1 MKKFILFILILLSVK
16 SAFSQTGNSP
26 YPIIFVH
33 GLNSDDQTWN
43 TMLTKIS
50 SAWNTSSAHTLY
62 FVLNARGGDTTNYL
76 NDVIIPEKN
85 ISGTIVNTITN
96 SSIYTIDYRNFWNRD
111 VNDPR
116 IIINSDALPG
126 SNQSSS
132 NESAIYKQGYAL
144 GIMIDSVLRVT
155 GASKVILL
163 GHSMGG
169 LAIREYLQR
178 KENGIRKWWVDPN
191 DTVSGHRVAK
201 VITIG
206 TPHLGTDVSNV
217 PFTGIDYNSEAM
229 RDMRITFS
237 SGSGAYIF
245 GNAES
250 NVSSNFYNKDID
262 CNGSQSDIVS
272 GINSGNIDN
281 PIYSLP
287 LNIRYT
293 WIMSTYLFFGSDLA
307 VPFGNQALYNASS
320 FVPLNVTDTLRTN
333 KNHIQETGDTWSLV
347 RGLDEPG
354 SKNFAY
360 DISSGVLYSG
370 YITLQSGNISTDN
383 DYFKLNTSKPGE
395 VKINLSSLTGSGV
408 TTASIIS
415 ESDSILQTRS
425 VSASSDSLSYKG
437 PSGNYYLKITGNSSQ
452 NPNQNYYNFK
462 ATSVPS
468 PELNIT
474 LGIEGMQSASGLV
487 QDTIRIFLR
496 SSTAPFNKV
505 DSAVLYL
512 NSSGEASASFLNLN
526 PGNYYIQT
534 QHRNALETWSAAPVN
549 FATGIVTDY
558 NFTGSQSQAFGN
570 NLFLI
575 SGKWCL
581 FSGDVNGDGIIEL
594 ADLIQI
600 YNDAANFASG
610 YISTDLTGDNVVGLE
625 DVLIAYNNS
634 VNFVEVRRP

>member
-1 MKKFILFILILLSVK
+1 MKKFFTVLFIFLS
-16 SAFSQTGNSP
+16 FHPIYSQTGNSP

-43 TMLTKIS
+43 TMLSKIS
-50 SAWNTSSAHTLY
+50 TAWNLSANHTLY
-62 FVLNARGGDTTNYL
+62 FVLNARGGDTTNYSE
-76 NDVIIPEKN
+76 DVIIPEKN
-85 ISGTIVNTITN
+85 TSGAIVNTITN

-111 VNDPR
+111 INDPR

-144 GIMIDSVLRVT
+144 GILIDSVLRVT

-178 KENGIRKWWVDPN
+178 KENGARKWWVDPN
-191 DTVSGHRVAK
+191 DTLKGHKVAK

-206 TPHLGTDVSNV
+206 APHLGTDVSNI

-245 GNAES
+245 GNAEA
-250 NVSSNFYNKDID
+250 NVSSNFYNKDIN
-262 CNGSQSDIVS
+262 CNGSETDIIS

-293 WIMSTYLFFGSDLA
+293 WIMSTYLFFGTDLA
-307 VPFGNQALYNASS
+307 VPFANQALYNASS

-333 KNHIQETGDTWSLV
+333 KNHIQETGDTWSLI

-354 SKNFAY
+354 TKSFAY

-370 YITLQSGNISTDN
+370 YITLQSGNISSDN
-383 DYFKLNTSKPGE
+383 DYYKLNTSKPGE
-395 VKINLSSLTGSGV
+395 VKINLSSLASSGV
-408 TTASIIS
+408 TSATLVNAN
-415 ESDSILQTRS
+415 DSVLQTKN
-425 VSASSDSLSYKG
+425 VSSPSDSLSYKG
-437 PSGNYYLKITGNSSQ
+437 QAGNYFIKITGNSSM

-462 ATSVPS
+462 ATSIPS

-474 LGIEGMQSASGLV
+474 LGIEGMQSGTGLI

-496 SSTAPFNKV
+496 SSTAPFNKI
-505 DSAVLYL
+505 DSAIMYL
-512 NSSGEASASFLNLN
+512 SSAGEASASFLNLN

-534 QHRNALETWSAAPVN
+534 IHRNALETWSAAPVN
-549 FATGIVTDY
+549 FAAGVITDY
-558 NFTGSQSQAFGN
+558 DFTNSQSQAFEN
-570 NLFLI
+570 NQILV

-581 FSGDVNGDGIIEL
+581 YSGDVIADGVIEL
-594 ADLIQI
+594 TDLVQI
-600 YNDAANFASG
+600 NNDAANFASG
-610 YISTDLTGDNVVGLE
+610 YIVTDLTGDGFVSLE
-625 DVLIAYNNS
+625 DILIAYNNS
-634 VNFVEVRRP
+634 VKFVTVRRP